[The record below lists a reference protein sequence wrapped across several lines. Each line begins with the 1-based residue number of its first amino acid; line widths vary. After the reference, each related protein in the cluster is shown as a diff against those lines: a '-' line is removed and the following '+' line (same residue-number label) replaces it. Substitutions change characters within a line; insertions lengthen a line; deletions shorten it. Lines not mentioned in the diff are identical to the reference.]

1 MMDESVYLSE
11 SLLGTEKAKEKVILN
26 NIFVTNKTNL
36 KITENSLK
44 RTKMGRV
51 NTAVACDNLMK

>member
-44 RTKMGRV
+44 RTKIGRD
-51 NTAVACDNLMK
+51 NTAVACDN